1 MKNNINNNN
10 KTYLNVINIHYIFI
24 MLYQFDLQI
33 PGGGVGIFDAC
44 TNMYGLPAGSN
55 GWGKQYGGITGIEDC
70 ETFPE
75 SLKEGC
81 KWRFNWLLGA
91 GKNLILNY

>member
-1 MKNNINNNN
+1 
-10 KTYLNVINIHYIFI
+10 
-24 MLYQFDLQI
+24 
-33 PGGGVGIFDAC
+33 
-44 TNMYGLPAGSN
+44 MYGLPAGSN